1 MREFPAPRLSAQNN
15 VVFCPS
21 LYHSILLSLCRCHNM
36 GVSCNIARP
45 KPKERDKHQR
55 KQQSTNCE
63 EKNLAYHDAYH
74 QYSHHHQRHHYH
86 HQQHHRNFNYCR
98 QHENL
103 LDDND
108 IRLVERRESNY
119 KSIEQQRTTSSSS
132 YALLNFLSWK
142 FNKFL
147 DNDVVRRRT
156 SSSFLHSSFISYLI
170 TSSHNIVRQSLCSYA
185 TTSILLILLCYLT
198 TSTVATVASSSIAD
212 TIHPM

>member
-1 MREFPAPRLSAQNN
+1 MYLSHTR
-15 VVFCPS
+15 F
-21 LYHSILLSLCRCHNM
+21 LLFSLCRCHNM

-45 KPKERDKHQR
+45 KPKERDKQHQR
-55 KQQSTNCE
+55 KLQSTNCE
-63 EKNLAYHDAYH
+63 EKSLAYHDAYH
-74 QYSHHHQRHHYH
+74 QYSHHHQRHHHHH
-86 HQQHHRNFNYCR
+86 HQQQQQQQQHHSHYNYCR
-98 QHENL
+98 QHANL

-119 KSIEQQRTTSSSS
+119 KSIEQQQQPLTTSSSSS
-132 YALLNFLSWK
+132 YALLNFLSWR

-147 DNDVVRRRT
+147 DNDVVCRRT